1 MSLQYSYNNFSR
13 NFLQSTYSPSYEN
26 YAVCPVGVVFLL
38 SALLGSTGIRQN
50 TARQVAS
57 TLNIETHPPLLRIRR
72 AKSMYLFLKKNL
84 TSEKTKIS
92 RTNESVVNVE
102 TGVFLRKQYHFK
114 KHFQNVMKNEL
125 MCEVENLNF
134 KDQMKSIKSINEWVN
149 NKSNGLISEYF
160 KDRSE
165 LPANTRIAVINVVTF
180 KDVWQK
186 QFDQA
191 YTRPGK
197 FHASK
202 SEKIDVEFMSVYETV
217 GYANFEKFGLRMI
230 SKGFKN
236 SRFTFIAVLPTVKFE
251 LHKILRL
258 LKGEHRLSIFVDRLK
273 SQFVHILLPKFTAE
287 NSINLIE
294 IMEKM
299 GITDMFDS
307 RRANLSGI
315 TTSEKLKVDYLSQTT
330 VLKVDEKGVEATAAT
345 GMYSLGRSLMMYR
358 TNVTFHVNEPFVCF
372 IYDKVLR
379 TPLFA
384 ALIKKPETVETT
396 NVYNDEYYED
406 YNY

>member
-72 AKSMYLFLKKNL
+72 ARSMYLFLKKNL

-165 LPANTRIAVINVVTF
+165 LPADTRIAVINVVTF

-197 FHASK
+197 FHVNRL
-202 SEKIDVEFMSVYETV
+202 EKIEAEFMSVHETV
-217 GYANFEKFGLRMI
+217 GYANFEKLGVRMI

-251 LHKILRL
+251 LHRILKL
-258 LKGEHRLSIFVDRLK
+258 LKGEHRLSLFVDRLK

-315 TTSEKLKVDYLSQTT
+315 TTSEKLKVNYLSQTT

-384 ALIKKPETVETT
+384 ALIKKPETVETN